1 MKTEQLSTDD
11 AEPTS
16 TSKTPIIVVMELSD
30 DSNGSSGLLQQQRP
44 DDPDEVSTVTEI
56 VVDFTPA
63 ADQPPKEPAR
73 PANETRRTFIIC
85 PRCFVKV
92 PLETIGEHILSSHP
106 GLVVVEVGPTEAEV
120 EELIPEVE
128 MLTPEESDSSLV
140 DSGNPRV
147 VVWNPSIAPQPH
159 RTSAQ
164 NLAPASDA
172 CVPCTAPGCNKFV
185 HQSNL
190 PRHWRSR
197 HPDLNRFNFPSGSKP
212 KPKPTSFDRKSTT
225 STESVDQII
234 KVEVGEHVI
243 DFRPNDVIDDLPD
256 PVASNLQLVNG
267 LYVCAFEG
275 CDYSTKVNSNMW
287 RHKRKFNHCG
297 SESANRAF

>member
-1 MKTEQLSTDD
+1 M
-11 AEPTS
+11 
-16 TSKTPIIVVMELSD
+16 
-30 DSNGSSGLLQQQRP
+30 
-44 DDPDEVSTVTEI
+44 
-56 VVDFTPA
+56 
-63 ADQPPKEPAR
+63 
-73 PANETRRTFIIC
+73 
-85 PRCFVKV
+85 
-92 PLETIGEHILSSHP
+92 
-106 GLVVVEVGPTEAEV
+106 
-120 EELIPEVE
+120 EELVPEVE
-128 MLTPEESDSSLV
+128 TLTPEESDSSLV

-147 VVWNPSIAPQPH
+147 VVWNPSIAPQPR